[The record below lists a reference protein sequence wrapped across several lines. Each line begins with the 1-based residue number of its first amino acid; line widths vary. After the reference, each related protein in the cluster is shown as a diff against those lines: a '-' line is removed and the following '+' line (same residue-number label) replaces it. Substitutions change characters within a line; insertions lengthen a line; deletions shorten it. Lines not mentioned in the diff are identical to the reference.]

1 MLAEEIP
8 GGSWVR
14 WGHSGQGEAVG
25 AMPLFPE
32 TAALSLC
39 RKQAY
44 SVLLCTV
51 ECLELDSLA
60 HPIQTGLSLLHTHHV
75 LPAQSLP
82 DPDTFGEA
90 AGGEVKSLH
99 GFKSWLHALDPIA

>member
-1 MLAEEIP
+1 
-8 GGSWVR
+8 
-14 WGHSGQGEAVG
+14 
-25 AMPLFPE
+25 MPLFPE

-60 HPIQTGLSLLHTHHV
+60 HPIQTGLSVCLCYTPTMCCLPSLCQTQTHSERQQVVRSNLCMGSSPGCMHSIQLLD
-75 LPAQSLP
+75 LPETSSAPL
-82 DPDTFGEA
+82 
-90 AGGEVKSLH
+90 
-99 GFKSWLHALDPIA
+99 

>member
-1 MLAEEIP
+1 MSRA
-8 GGSWVR
+8 GQ
-14 WGHSGQGEAVG
+14 SGPPDTDRAV
-25 AMPLFPE
+25 
-32 TAALSLC
+32 C
-39 RKQAY
+39 
-44 SVLLCTV
+44 
-51 ECLELDSLA
+51 
-60 HPIQTGLSLLHTHHV
+60 LSLLHTHHV